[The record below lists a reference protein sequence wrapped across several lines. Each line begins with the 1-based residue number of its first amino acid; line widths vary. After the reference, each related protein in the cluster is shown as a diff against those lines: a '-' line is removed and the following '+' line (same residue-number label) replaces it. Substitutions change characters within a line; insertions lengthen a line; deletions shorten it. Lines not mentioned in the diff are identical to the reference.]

1 MFEQTTAAGAS
12 RRRLY
17 IALLVFFL
25 VFCLGVIG
33 FRVLGGA
40 RWSVLDS
47 VYMTVITL
55 STVGYGEVQSMAG
68 NPAIRV
74 FAILFNLVCL
84 GTIAF
89 AITAI
94 TAFIVEGE
102 LKNIL
107 WRRRMDKQIARLKD
121 HYIVCGSDETAQSI
135 VRELLLTRRKF
146 VVIEPAQDKIDKLA
160 ALGRVLVVQGDASED
175 ETLVRAGI
183 ARAKGIFLSLP
194 TDEGNLFVT
203 ISARGLNPK
212 LRIVAKG
219 IELGADKKIS
229 KAGADIVISPS
240 FIGGMRMVSEMV
252 RPAATTFLD
261 MMLRDREKA
270 FRVDEVTLERGAPL
284 VGKTVAEARIGEK
297 TGALLVAVRKGGG
310 ADYEFNPPGNRRLE
324 EGDVMILIVRPQM
337 RADVGRIARR
347 D

>member
-1 MFEQTTAAGAS
+1 MFEQTTIAGAS

-33 FRVLGGA
+33 FKILGGP

-68 NPAIRV
+68 NPGIRI

-146 VVIEPAQDKIDKLA
+146 VVVEPAQDKIDRLA
-160 ALGRVLVVQGDASED
+160 ALGSVLFVQGDASED

-212 LRIVAKG
+212 LRVVAKG

-284 VGKTVAEARIGEK
+284 VGKTVEEARIGEK

-310 ADYEFNPPGNRRLE
+310 ADYEFNPPGSRRLE
-324 EGDVMILIVRPQM
+324 EGDVLILIVRPQM
-337 RADVGRIARR
+337 RADVGKIARR